1 MNKTFCGSN
10 ISDALVVPVRG
21 VNAVQF
27 TSTTSTQ
34 QTPRSPGLRWSGV
47 MNRHRP
53 IQALL
58 ATALICGALVFGLLL
73 PQTGQAADTNQT
85 SPEPIAR
92 LVPIAGT
99 IGEETLGQVRRTL
112 LALQDTALREE
123 RQAFLILEFAPGTSS
138 FHNSYALADFLSETP
153 FSNVTTVAWV
163 PETVTGFNVLPVLA
177 CQEIV
182 ISPDAALGD
191 IGNGQAV
198 STDQQ
203 TIIRTI
209 IDRRRNPRVTNQL
222 VAAMMNPDVSLVQ
235 LTVETSPGERETR
248 LATSTE
254 ARELQEAG
262 TVIFE
267 SRTIS
272 EAGLPGLISA
282 TLARSRDILLTRT
295 AESRR
300 DLVEGLGLTTDALRE
315 LTPAEPITKVA
326 YIQLHHVIDEVFE
339 AFARRQIE
347 RAVHSGAQVIVF
359 EIDSPGG
366 LLSVCRDLS
375 QTIAS
380 LSERN
385 VKTVAY
391 IPRQAISG
399 GAILA
404 VACDEIYMSPDATI
418 GDAIPV
424 NLMGNTI
431 VHAEEKILSIELEL
445 LRNLAERK
453 NRPAAVLEGFADK
466 NLEVFEVTQKTTGRK
481 WYMTEEEIAR
491 NSEEW
496 IPGPRVPES
505 RPGIAITVNG
515 RRAHDLKIAE
525 SPVQNVNE
533 LKQRLGIP
541 DDLAFNAVGRTW
553 VDTLVFTLNNQAMA
567 GFLFF
572 IAVVCIYIELATMTG
587 FFGILSALAF
597 AIFFW
602 SKVMGGT
609 AGTLELAI
617 FAVGLGCLAMEL
629 FVVPGFGVFG
639 ISGILLVLGSLV
651 MASQTLSG
659 FSLEYDLVRAGQ
671 TVATFGAS
679 LVMVM
684 IVSALISRN
693 MHRIPLLKELV
704 LTPPGQGDSPDA
716 PKLRPELTSEFSP
729 LLGATG
735 EAVTVL
741 RPSGKALIEGRLV
754 DVISDGPFV
763 PAGANVVVVQVQKNR
778 VVVREA

>member
-1 MNKTFCGSN
+1 MKRHWSIPFVL
-10 ISDALVVPVRG
+10 AL
-21 VNAVQF
+21 AV
-27 TSTTSTQ
+27 
-34 QTPRSPGLRWSGV
+34 
-47 MNRHRP
+47 
-53 IQALL
+53 
-58 ATALICGALVFGLLL
+58 ICGLMAPREGAAQAPAPNAP
-73 PQTGQAADTNQT
+73 PQKAA
-85 SPEPIAR
+85 EPIAR

-112 LALQDTALREE
+112 LALQDAAIREE
-123 RQAFLILEFAPGTSS
+123 RAAFLILEFAPGISS
-138 FHNSYALADFLSETP
+138 FHSSYALADFLSETP
-153 FSNVTTVAWV
+153 FANVTTVAWV
-163 PETVTGFNVLPVLA
+163 PETVTGFNVLPILA

-182 ISPDAALGD
+182 MSPDASLGD
-191 IGNGQAV
+191 LGNGQAV
-198 STDQQ
+198 SSDQQ

-209 IDRRRNPRVTNQL
+209 IERRRNPRVTPQL
-222 VAAMMNPDVSLVQ
+222 VAAMMDPNVSLVQ
-235 LTVETSPGERETR
+235 LTVETAPGERETR

-254 ARELQEAG
+254 ARELQDAG
-262 TVIFE
+262 TIIFE
-267 SRTIS
+267 SKTIN
-272 EAGLPGLISA
+272 EAGSPGLISA
-282 TLARSRDILLTRT
+282 PLARTRDILVTRT

-300 DLVEGLGLTTDALRE
+300 DLIEGFGLTTDALRE

-326 YIQLHHVIDEVFE
+326 YIELHDVIDEVFE

-347 RAVHSGAQVIVF
+347 RAVQSGAQVIVF

-380 LSERN
+380 LSDRN

-391 IPRQAISG
+391 IPKQAISG

-404 VACDEIYMSPDATI
+404 VACDEIYMKPDATI
-418 GDAIPV
+418 GDAIPI

-445 LRNLAERK
+445 LRSLAERK
-453 NRPAAVLEGFADK
+453 NRPAAILEGFADK
-466 NLEVFEVTQKTTGRK
+466 DLEVFEVTQKATGRK
-481 WYMTEEEIAR
+481 WYMTEEEIAQ

-515 RRAHDLKIAE
+515 KRAHDLKIAE
-525 SPVQNVNE
+525 SPVQNIDDM
-533 LKQRLGIP
+533 KQRLGIP
-541 DDLAFNAVGRTW
+541 PDMPFNAIGRTW
-553 VDTLVFTLNNQAMA
+553 VDTLVFTLNSQAMA

-609 AGTLELAI
+609 AGTLEVAI
-617 FAVGLGCLAMEL
+617 FAVGLGCLAMEM

-639 ISGILLVLGSLV
+639 ISGILLILGSLI

-671 TVATFGAS
+671 TVATLGVS
-679 LVMVM
+679 LVMV
-684 IVSALISRN
+684 IVAAAVISRN
-693 MHRIPLLKELV
+693 MHRIPLLKELI
-704 LTPPGQGDSPDA
+704 LMPPGSMGDSPDA

-729 LLGATG
+729 LIGATG
-735 EAVTVL
+735 EAVTIL
-741 RPSGKALIEGRLV
+741 RPSGKARIEERLI
-754 DVISDGPFV
+754 DVVSDGPFV
-763 PAGANVVVVQVQKNR
+763 PAGANVVVVQVQRNR
-778 VVVREA
+778 VVVREV